1 MEGSNVSLWMDPT
14 NEDYAGRDVV
24 MKGHT
29 HSIVRYSGS
38 TNRKLDKHV
47 LRGARF
53 FRKRPTKPKPYKY
66 VGVVVSVSTIGTE
79 TKDGKEFTVFELV
92 VKHEKSRK
100 FRLKTDA
107 CALFGWAPL
116 NSFNRTQGIICNV
129 RI

>member
-1 MEGSNVSLWMDPT
+1 MDGTDVSLWMDPT

-24 MKGHT
+24 TKGHS

-38 TNRKLDKHV
+38 TNRKLDKYV
-47 LRGARF
+47 LRGAKL
-53 FRKRPTKPKPYKY
+53 FRKRPMKPKPYKY
-66 VGVVVSVSTIGTE
+66 VGVVVSVDTIGTE

-92 VKHEKSRK
+92 VRHEKSRK